1 MMPCFA
7 IEIVTPKKVRLK
19 GLWLGPKKAKRV
31 IVWVH
36 GIGSSMFS
44 KLDISEKLTGSKTAV
59 LVFNN
64 RGHDTVSRIAYANE
78 TRIGATELG
87 GGASE
92 VFTDCVD
99 DIQGAINFAKK
110 NGGKEIYLAGHS
122 TGCQKSIYWASRT
135 RGRGVKGIILLAP
148 ISDLSADMYLQG
160 KRKVERAIKAARIMV
175 KQGRKHEFLAPK
187 LWPELVD
194 AQRFLSLHTIDS
206 AEEIFS
212 YSQPKKNPRSFKSVQ
227 LPTLAIFAENDEF
240 ADRPAEKLASWFE
253 SHSQSKRFKTAI
265 IPGVYHGFKGAERKV
280 AKAIR
285 EFIAG

>member
-7 IEIVTPKKVRLK
+7 IEIVTPKKVRLN

-44 KLDISEKLTGSKTAV
+44 KLDISEKLTDSKTAV

-64 RGHDTVSRIAYANE
+64 RGHDKVSRIAYTNE
-78 TRIGATELG
+78 TRIGASELG

-92 VFTDCVD
+92 VFTECAD

-110 NGGKEIYLAGHS
+110 NGGKDIYLAGHS

-194 AQRFLSLHTIDS
+194 AQRFLSLHTTDS
-206 AEEIFS
+206 AEEIFL
-212 YSQPKKNPRSFKSVQ
+212 YSQPKKNPRSFKSVRI
-227 LPTLAIFAENDEF
+227 PIFAIFAGEDEF
-240 ADRPAEKLASWFE
+240 ADRPAVELAAWFE
-253 SHSQSKRFKTAI
+253 KHSRSKRFKSVV
-265 IPGVYHGFKGAERKV
+265 IPNVYHGFKGAESQV
-280 AKAIR
+280 AQEIKK
-285 EFIAG
+285 FINA